1 MALAAASTAG
11 FCGSSQAVLQGSLH
25 LGGSSSGRLS
35 MAKASRMPYARP
47 GGLAVRA
54 QQQQSLAE
62 TEATSR
68 RAMLGLVAAGI
79 ASGSLVQTVL
89 AETKAPLVG
98 TPGAASGI
106 LKPVKIAGIPGSIS
120 QSAISKQLI
129 RAAIQIAKTIPGLEV
144 EYIDI
149 DSLPLF
155 NIDLVQNGKYPDVV
169 QTFMNQVRATDGI
182 LFASPEYNYSVSS
195 PLKNAI
201 DWASME
207 TTVLGDKTAAIVST
221 GWDLGGSRSQYHLRQ
236 IGIRPDVYFI
246 NKPELFFNVRPAL
259 FDSNGNITDSAIE
272 QEFRELLISLRNFTN
287 RLRPCSQNIPT
298 TIAT

>member
-11 FCGSSQAVLQGSLH
+11 FCGSPQAVLQGSLQ
-25 LGGSSSGRLS
+25 LRDLSSGRLS
-35 MAKASRMPYARP
+35 MAKANRMPFAGP

-54 QQQQSLAE
+54 EQQQSLAE
-62 TEATSR
+62 SAATSR

-98 TPGAASGI
+98 TPVAFSGTP
-106 LKPVKIAGIPGSIS
+106 KPVKIAGIAGSIS

-129 RAAIQIAKTIPGLEV
+129 RAAIILAESIPGLEV

-155 NIDLVQNGKYPDVV
+155 NLDLVKSGKYPEVV
-169 QTFMNQVRATDGI
+169 QTFMDQVRATDGI
-182 LFASPEYNYSVSS
+182 LFASPEYNYTVSS

-246 NKPELFFNVRPAL
+246 NKPELFINVKQKV
-259 FDSNGNITDSAIE
+259 FDNNGNITDSGIE
-272 QEFRELLISLRNFTN
+272 KEFRDLLISLRNFTN
-287 RLRPCSQNIPT
+287 RLRPCPQNIAT

>member
-11 FCGSSQAVLQGSLH
+11 FCGSPQAVLQGSLQ
-25 LGGSSSGRLS
+25 LGDLSSGRLS
-35 MAKASRMPYARP
+35 MAKANRMPFAGP

-54 QQQQSLAE
+54 EQQQSLAE
-62 TEATSR
+62 SAATSR

-98 TPGAASGI
+98 TPGAFSGI
-106 LKPVKIAGIPGSIS
+106 PKPVKIAGIAGSIS

-129 RAAIQIAKTIPGLEV
+129 HYAIKLAESIPGLEV

-155 NIDLVQNGKYPDVV
+155 NLDLVRHGKYPDVV
-169 QTFMNQVRATDGI
+169 QTFMDQVHATDGI
-182 LFASPEYNYSVSS
+182 LFASPEYNYTVSS

-207 TTVLGDKTAAIVST
+207 PTVLGDKTAAIVST
-221 GWDLGGSRSQYHLRQ
+221 GWDLGGSRSQYLRQ

-246 NKPELFFNVRPAL
+246 NKPELFINVKRKV
-259 FDSNGNITDSAIE
+259 FDDNGNITDSDIE
-272 QEFRELLISLRNFTN
+272 KEFRELLISLRNFTN
-287 RLRPCSQNIPT
+287 RLRPCPRI
-298 TIAT
+298 

>member
-11 FCGSSQAVLQGSLH
+11 FCGSPQAVLQGSLQ
-25 LGGSSSGRLS
+25 LRDLSSGRLS
-35 MAKASRMPYARP
+35 MAKANRMPFAGP

-54 QQQQSLAE
+54 EQQQSLAE
-62 TEATSR
+62 SAATSR

-89 AETKAPLVG
+89 AETKEPLVG
-98 TPGAASGI
+98 TPGAFSGI
-106 LKPVKIAGIPGSIS
+106 LKPVKIAGIAGSIS
-120 QSAISKQLI
+120 HDAISKQLI
-129 RAAIQIAKTIPGLEV
+129 PIELAATIPGLEV

-155 NIDLVQNGKYPDVV
+155 NVDLVKNGTYPDVV

-221 GWDLGGSRSQYHLRQ
+221 GWDLGGSRSQYQ
-236 IGIRPDVYFI
+236 YG
-246 NKPELFFNVRPAL
+246 
-259 FDSNGNITDSAIE
+259 
-272 QEFRELLISLRNFTN
+272 
-287 RLRPCSQNIPT
+287 
-298 TIAT
+298 